1 MQNSPE
7 QHYTVRFDPD
17 SGVLRA
23 RHSGY
28 LSGEIYARYREE
40 FARGITEAR
49 VTTPILRILID
60 GREMEEM
67 PSADRIAELSR
78 PFIREDRIALIVRS
92 SLLKMEAR
100 RVAHSPA
107 LQTFLSENAAWTW
120 LLAYGTPNAS
130 AA

>member
-1 MQNSPE
+1 MHKGPE

-23 RHSGY
+23 THSAY
-28 LSGEIYARYREE
+28 LSAEIYAQYRDE
-40 FARGITEAR
+40 FARGIADAR
-49 VTTPILRILID
+49 LTTPVLRILID

-67 PSADRIAELSR
+67 PPAERIAELSKS
-78 PFIREDRIALIVRS
+78 FIPEDRIALIVRS

-120 LLAYGTPNAS
+120 LLAYDTPNVS

>member
-7 QHYTVRFDPD
+7 QHYMVRFDPD
-17 SGVLRA
+17 SGVLRVT
-23 RHSGY
+23 HSGY
-28 LSGEIYARYREE
+28 LSGETYARYREE
-40 FARGITEAR
+40 FASAIADAR

-67 PSADRIAELSR
+67 PPADRIAELSR
-78 PFIREDRIALIVRS
+78 PFIPEDRIALIVRS

-120 LLAYGTPNAS
+120 LLAYDRPNLS